1 MNFLNHNNH
10 INYQN
15 DWYNPNCFNQ
25 QNYVNY
31 QMQMQTYQAQMQAY
45 QTQMQAYQTQM
56 QAYQAQMQAY
66 QNNQNQQ
73 IFNAARHFGD
83 YIDAVKQVD
92 SNHQFE
98 LFLACLSVFGIK
110 MGWNGLN

>member
-1 MNFLNHNNH
+1 MNFLNHNNQ

-15 DWYNPNCFNQ
+15 NWYNPNCFNQ
-25 QNYVNY
+25 QNYVDY
-31 QMQMQTYQAQMQAY
+31 QMQMQT
-45 QTQMQAYQTQM
+45 
-56 QAYQAQMQAY
+56 YQAQMQAY

-92 SNHQFE
+92 SDHQFE